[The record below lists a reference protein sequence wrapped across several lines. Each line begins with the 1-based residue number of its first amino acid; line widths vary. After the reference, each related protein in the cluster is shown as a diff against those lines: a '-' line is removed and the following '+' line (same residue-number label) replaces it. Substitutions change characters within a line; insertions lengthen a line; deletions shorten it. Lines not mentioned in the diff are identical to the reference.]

1 MKPRLFYASLLLL
14 LTNLLHLQQV
24 LADDGAA
31 TGGAKHAMGAGTY
44 EGRTHPQLLSEANLY
59 LTTGRYN
66 EALSSLD
73 AALHLDPTHY
83 LTYYR
88 RATAL
93 LSLGRSGSALSD
105 LDKLLELNPKFSNAW
120 IQKAKIQCKEGELD
134 KAQESVKQYKKVGG
148 ASSSSSSSGND
159 ADAEKIASDIQRALT
174 AQSRMAAA
182 HDAASWAV
190 TKHLKKASSKEGQTG
205 VSEQIMA
212 DKTLQQKA
220 QQCAEEATTLLEVS
234 PSHLRA
240 RRNRADCKLW
250 LGELEDAMADW
261 R

>member
-1 MKPRLFYASLLLL
+1 
-14 LTNLLHLQQV
+14 
-24 LADDGAA
+24 
-31 TGGAKHAMGAGTY
+31 MGAGTY

-134 KAQESVKQYKKVGG
+134 KAQESVKQYKKVGSG
-148 ASSSSSSSGND
+148 SSSVSGND
-159 ADAEKIASDIQRALT
+159 AEADKIASDIQRALT
-174 AQSRMAAA
+174 AQSRMTAAHHAAA
-182 HDAASWAV
+182 SAV
-190 TKHLKKASSKEGQTG
+190 SKHLKKPAKEGGG
-205 VSEQIMA
+205 VGEQVMA

-220 QQCAEEATTLLEVS
+220 QQCAEEATVLLEVS

-250 LGELEDAMADW
+250 QGELDDAMADW